1 MNPKVSIIV
10 PMYGVEKYLD
20 KCVETLENQTL
31 CDIEI
36 ILVDDGSPDRCGEL
50 AENYAKKDQRIKVIH
65 QENAGLGPA
74 RNSGMYTARGEY
86 IGFVDSDDWVDVNM
100 FRRLYQVAREHN
112 ADIVAGGHCDWT
124 DGKIV
129 RTKKHPLA
137 GQTVTE
143 KSEIDEIRKNL
154 YGRSIKDKETE
165 AFPMSVWIAIY
176 KRSMIV
182 DNCLEFKN
190 IISED
195 IIFNISA
202 YKCAS
207 CISFTGNT
215 DYCYRQEN
223 QASIT
228 RSFSDEKVKKYEAYL
243 TTLKEI
249 VSKEDDP
256 DCLMRVKRASIN
268 ICRLYVGQVA
278 NASASLKEKKAFI
291 NSYANSKVIREC
303 WEGYPVHTLPF
314 QQRIFQKLVQSG
326 HYGTVLL
333 LNDAR
338 QILKKKLKR

>member
-1 MNPKVSIIV
+1 MKPKVSIIV
-10 PMYGVEKYLD
+10 PMYGVERYLD
-20 KCVETLENQTL
+20 KCVETLVNQTL

-65 QENAGLGPA
+65 QKNAGLGPA
-74 RNSGMYTARGEY
+74 RNSGMYAAKGEY
-86 IGFVDSDDWVDVNM
+86 IGFVDSDDWVDINM
-100 FRRLYQVAREHN
+100 FRRLYQVAREHD

-124 DGKIV
+124 DGKV
-129 RTKKHPLA
+129 VTTKRHPLA

-154 YGRSIKDKETE
+154 YGRSIEDKETE

-176 KRSMIV
+176 RRSMII
-182 DNCLEFKN
+182 DNCLEFRN

-202 YKCAS
+202 YKCAK

-228 RSFSDEKVKKYEAYL
+228 RSFSDTKVKKYEEYL
-243 TTLKEI
+243 RTLKEA

-278 NASASLKEKKAFI
+278 NTSASLKEKKAFI
-291 NSYANSKVIREC
+291 SSYANSKVVREC
-303 WEGYPVHTLPF
+303 WDGYPVNTLPF
-314 QQRIFQKLVQSG
+314 QQRIFQKSVQSG
-326 HYGTVLL
+326 HYGTALL
-333 LNDAR
+333 LNDVR